1 MNSNNRAHKRLKT
14 SVFQVPNRM
23 FPIQIIQFNV
33 QCSKVN
39 EFNVQTSMFQVHII
53 KFKGKRVQIIKFNV
67 QSSKFKGKKFLVKK
81 ILVK

>member
-1 MNSNNRAHKRLKT
+1 MNSNNRAHKKLKT

-23 FPIQIIQFNV
+23 SPVQTIQFNV

-39 EFNVQTSMFQVHII
+39 EFNVQTSMFQVQIS

-67 QSSKFKGKKFLVKK
+67 PSSKFKGSCF
-81 ILVK
+81 